1 MKIRSYTPPGSQ
13 NQPQEASP
21 APPPLPYPNGWFC
34 VGFSTEWLP
43 GVVQTRPFMGE
54 DLVIYRTRSGKLRAS
69 RPYCPHLG
77 AHLGAGGT
85 VDGEHLVCP
94 FHKFSFDVD
103 GKCVRTPF
111 GPPPRASL
119 SLVEITE
126 AYGIVW
132 AWHHHNGDAPSWQL
146 PDLDLPSDHAPVY
159 RATDMAGHPQEVCE
173 NSFDYGHIQP
183 LHGVEFLGEVSPP
196 RADGPFYDINIKL
209 NRRMPLLG
217 NLQHL
222 VSGKVIGL
230 GGICVVVDLAQVGV
244 RSVNWVLAT
253 PIAPWRIRLHLA
265 VSSHVT
271 WGRHFPAVL
280 RSQASSGAA
289 RAVSSGMLVA
299 LQQDI
304 GRDFPIWHHKKH
316 LVHPKLSHKDGLI
329 GAFRKWASKF
339 YPPTS
344 RGTAGTPLVAHR
356 PSLPNGDLERCK

>member
-1 MKIRSYTPPGSQ
+1 MASWGSANTPLHGRRPRHLSH
-13 NQPQEASP
+13 PQRETAGI
-21 APPPLPYPNGWFC
+21 PPVLPP
-34 VGFSTEWLP
+34 
-43 GVVQTRPFMGE
+43 
-54 DLVIYRTRSGKLRAS
+54 S
-69 RPYCPHLG
+69 R
-77 AHLGAGGT
+77 
-85 VDGEHLVCP
+85 

>member
-1 MKIRSYTPPGSQ
+1 M
-13 NQPQEASP
+13 
-21 APPPLPYPNGWFC
+21 
-34 VGFSTEWLP
+34 
-43 GVVQTRPFMGE
+43 
-54 DLVIYRTRSGKLRAS
+54 
-69 RPYCPHLG
+69 
-77 AHLGAGGT
+77 
-85 VDGEHLVCP
+85 
-94 FHKFSFDVD
+94 D